1 MFDLVADV
9 ERYPEFVP
17 GCVGAELISRDER
30 ELTGSLELSLG
41 PLKSAFTTR
50 NALNPPYAMSLELV
64 EGPFKSLHGDW
75 HFEALGNA
83 GCRIELSMHFAFADP
98 VKDMLLGPAF
108 EKSCNRL
115 VDACDLCMKARGK
128 SLSRSPA
135 VGRIGNAWSACVCPP
150 ARRLVRRYWQPA
162 WPRNFLIW
170 ILP

>member
-1 MFDLVADV
+1 MREVKRSAIVPYSPQAMFDLVADV

-30 ELTGSLELSLG
+30 ELTGSLELSFG

-50 NALNPPYAMSLELV
+50 NALNPPHAMSLELV

-115 VDACDLCMKARGK
+115 VDAFVARA
-128 SLSRSPA
+128 A
-135 VGRIGNAWSACVCPP
+135 VIYA
-150 ARRLVRRYWQPA
+150 
-162 WPRNFLIW
+162 
-170 ILP
+170 